1 MCLHYPNMY
10 ILCKWV
16 IGSKSAWQAWK
27 FKCHCYSLLVVSQGK
42 QQFVVML
49 IFPWFWCEQCK
60 EELASLSSFWEAD
73 SCSSHDKLFLQRKS
87 NHCRTYMH
95 WIIHKHWS
103 LDLDRSVW
111 EQFPGCCMFADYCH
125 LATHV
130 PVSSAGFGCQ
140 CHQMKKHRYVFVPS
154 WSYVIQTFVQ
164 YCRLTNLWGRH
175 TSKWPSCM
183 ANHTSYTEEPTIID
197 AFSSP
202 TARFY
207 Q

>member
-16 IGSKSAWQAWK
+16 IGSKSAWQTWK
-27 FKCHCYSLLVVSQGK
+27 FKCHCYSLLAVSQGK

-87 NHCRTYMH
+87 NHCRTYML

-140 CHQMKKHRYVFVPS
+140 CHQMKKHRICLCSIMVLCNSDFCCSVLQVNKLVGETY
-154 WSYVIQTFVQ
+154 QQKTFLHGQ
-164 YCRLTNLWGRH
+164 SH
-175 TSKWPSCM
+175 
-183 ANHTSYTEEPTIID
+183 
-197 AFSSP
+197 
-202 TARFY
+202 
-207 Q
+207 